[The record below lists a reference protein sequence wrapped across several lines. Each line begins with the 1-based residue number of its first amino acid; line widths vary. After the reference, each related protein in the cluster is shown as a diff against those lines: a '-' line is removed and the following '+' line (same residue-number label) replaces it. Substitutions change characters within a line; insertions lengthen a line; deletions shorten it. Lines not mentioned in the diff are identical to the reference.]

1 MNMIPKTIHGMSPHD
16 CISSLQKFIRRGLE
30 REAMEMACEMG
41 HTSKAFGTWLTNRL
55 EIISHEDIGLACP
68 NIITLVHTCCEQA
81 REWYN
86 PDKLGQWRMAVGTA
100 IRAMCRAPKSRE
112 GDHFQ
117 AAVGL
122 RSQLEGY
129 TPEVPDWTC
138 DQHTARGKALGRG
151 LDYFRTESTKLV
163 PAPDGK
169 DPYEDEAYRLWELK
183 RRGVQPTAATKGKGT
198 VRTTRELF

>member
-1 MNMIPKTIHGMSPHD
+1 MEFAETGQGKHGRQAAVRCLGGRD
-16 CISSLQKFIRRGLE
+16 LC
-30 REAMEMACEMG
+30 
-41 HTSKAFGTWLTNRL
+41 AFALH
-55 EIISHEDIGLACP
+55 HEDIGLACP

-122 RSQLEGY
+122 RNQLEGY

-163 PAPDGK
+163 PAPAEK

-183 RRGVQPTAATKGKGT
+183 RKGVQPTAANIPVGSNRQPRAKLVTLKAVIGGDDNGDPCIT
-198 VRTTRELF
+198 IMYPHED